1 MATLVCH
8 AAVRPVTFRQDNR
21 FRFVMEMT
29 FMSRDR
35 RTQFQR
41 FPTTHWSLV
50 DLAAAGRNTIQRDA
64 LDRLLTRYWPA
75 LKAHLVLK
83 KRIESNE
90 AEDLVQGFI
99 ENKILERDLI
109 SKAESG
115 RGRFRSLL
123 ATALDN
129 YAANQMRQRN
139 AAKREADR
147 ATSLDQEA
155 YEHCAA
161 TTDAPHDAFDV
172 AWAREILA
180 EILRQMQA
188 ECKQSGHDDAWAV
201 FQVRVLAPILEGAEP
216 PSYEQIVDRFGFR
229 SPTQAS
235 NALVTGKRMFSR
247 IMRSVISEYADD
259 EDDIDAE
266 IQDLQDI
273 LTRSGPQA

>member
-1 MATLVCH
+1 
-8 AAVRPVTFRQDNR
+8 
-21 FRFVMEMT
+21 
-29 FMSRDR
+29 MSSDR
-35 RTQFQR
+35 RTQYRR

-50 DLAAAGRNTIQRDA
+50 DLAAAGRGTTGRDA
-64 LDRLLTRYWPA
+64 LDRLLARYWPA
-75 LKAHLVLK
+75 LKTHLMVR
-83 KRIESNE
+83 KRINSNE

-109 SKAESG
+109 STAESG

-129 YAANQMRQRN
+129 YVANQLRQRH
-139 AAKREADR
+139 AAKRGPDR

-161 TTDAPHDAFDV
+161 THDAPHDAFDV
-172 AWAREILA
+172 AWAREVLA

-188 ECKQSGHDDAWAV
+188 ECDQSGRDDVWTM

-216 PSYEQIVDRFGFR
+216 PSYEQIVDRFGFS

-235 NALVTGKRMFSR
+235 NALVTAKRMFSR

-266 IQDLQDI
+266 IRELQDI
-273 LTRSGPQA
+273 LSRSGAQS